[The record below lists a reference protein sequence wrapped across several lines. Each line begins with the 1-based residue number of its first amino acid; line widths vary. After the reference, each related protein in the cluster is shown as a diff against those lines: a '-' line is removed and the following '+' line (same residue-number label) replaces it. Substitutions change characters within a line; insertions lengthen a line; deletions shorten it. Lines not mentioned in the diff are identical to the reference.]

1 MMSTDFG
8 ADSLSRFPF
17 KARTNKQTNRQ
28 MQLNALPHAGAI
40 QPVWVIKI
48 LIHWQRSNFASNC
61 NSTTHKNSYFGFTYH
76 SEIIINFLILI

>member
-48 LIHWQRSNFASNC
+48 LIH
-61 NSTTHKNSYFGFTYH
+61 
-76 SEIIINFLILI
+76 